1 MNTKTVS
8 IINRANGMVFEM
20 TFDNDRQLSRWL
32 ELNTLFEYL
41 GELESELPTRH
52 VRMQKENNNDSR

>member
-41 GELESELPTRH
+41 GELESKLPTRH

>member
-1 MNTKTVS
+1 
-8 IINRANGMVFEM
+8 MVFEM
-20 TFDNDRQLSRWL
+20 TFDNDRQLARWL